1 MPEIKKKVQNGG
13 VSGSIDL
20 GGRET
25 LLQRKVDNDR
35 WTTIETS
42 CLFLLRNK
50 IIFSYKY
57 EASIFDFYFQRK
69 GFEELKVVN
78 FSIVSWG

>member
-1 MPEIKKKVQNGG
+1 MMKKKINEQ
-13 VSGSIDL
+13 
-20 GGRET
+20 
-25 LLQRKVDNDR
+25 KM
-35 WTTIETS
+35 S